1 MFWPCTRTSGILIV
15 GQPGYPKPQ
24 VQLVMV
30 TRLPG
35 PMHTGSFWVTAPPG
49 DDAGYVAVEG
59 GQAPRRGEDGEAET
73 GKLE

>member
-1 MFWPCTRTSGILIV
+1 MQFV
-15 GQPGYPKPQ
+15 A
-24 VQLVMV
+24 V

-35 PMHTGSFWVTAPPG
+35 PTHTGSFWVTAPPG